1 MAPPSRKPSADA
13 ASLEDKT
20 RSERGFASV
29 EAALASVFASKR
41 VKGSKMSN
49 ILSYLGA
56 RNPLPVPITGNDIV
70 WLLDNVAFRGPGG
83 AWQAEFVAAAFAGPA
98 SGRIVDAVS
107 DIAEKLGFS
116 KGDSEEETI
125 EKRVGPFVMG
135 ILPGR
140 QVKVR
145 FDDGAAELKLGPGG
159 RNGISSDIK
168 VLTDAPPGLAV
179 DSTAEVP
186 SGTTGLLEM
195 KTVYAE
201 PHGWAVISDIDD
213 TIKITQTNDPL
224 GILRSTFV
232 SEPTPVTGMPELYAY
247 IKDILTPGAPFFY
260 LSASPYNLYPFL
272 RDFRETYYPHGQL
285 ILRDASWMT
294 IPGLLSNLTLGT
306 QEYKVDRIKKVHR
319 WLPQRKLICIG
330 DSTQTDPE
338 SYGEIYRT
346 FPGWVKLILI
356 RKVKDIASVGTAE
369 KNEPK
374 RFEVAFKGVPRETW
388 HVFEDPSECIKLVQK
403 ARSCIAPTISTSPA
417 TRFLLDLFGS
427 PDSMAKEEIP
437 AKRQRSAK
445 DVPFNLI
452 YWPGLPGRGEHVRL
466 ALEEVGAD
474 YTDTAHTEGG
484 IGEVL
489 AHVQGKAPDDGI
501 NPPIFA
507 PPILKH
513 GDLVISQ
520 TPNIL
525 LYLGRRLGLVPSED
539 DDPDGMYRVNALAL
553 TALDGLSNE
562 PHDCHHPIASELYY
576 EDQKDEGKR
585 KAEHY
590 IKTRLPK
597 FLSYFEHVLT
607 SKASGDGPWL
617 YGGKLTYADLVLFQC
632 LDGVKFMFPKAM
644 AKLEREEKHSKVF
657 ALYEVVKA
665 RPKIKAYL
673 ESPRRQKYSNGIYR
687 YYKEFDIEG

>member
-403 ARSCIAPTISTSPA
+403 AVAA
-417 TRFLLDLFGS
+417 G
-427 PDSMAKEEIP
+427 
-437 AKRQRSAK
+437 
-445 DVPFNLI
+445 
-452 YWPGLPGRGEHVRL
+452 
-466 ALEEVGAD
+466 
-474 YTDTAHTEGG
+474 
-484 IGEVL
+484 
-489 AHVQGKAPDDGI
+489 
-501 NPPIFA
+501 
-507 PPILKH
+507 
-513 GDLVISQ
+513 
-520 TPNIL
+520 
-525 LYLGRRLGLVPSED
+525 
-539 DDPDGMYRVNALAL
+539 
-553 TALDGLSNE
+553 
-562 PHDCHHPIASELYY
+562 
-576 EDQKDEGKR
+576 
-585 KAEHY
+585 
-590 IKTRLPK
+590 
-597 FLSYFEHVLT
+597 
-607 SKASGDGPWL
+607 
-617 YGGKLTYADLVLFQC
+617 
-632 LDGVKFMFPKAM
+632 
-644 AKLEREEKHSKVF
+644 
-657 ALYEVVKA
+657 
-665 RPKIKAYL
+665 
-673 ESPRRQKYSNGIYR
+673 
-687 YYKEFDIEG
+687 